1 MKSKADLN
9 RRSLIK
15 AGVKVLPALAAVG
28 LATTVVAEPARAG
41 CFGSCHAECADNCV
55 ESCKGDCM
63 GTCKGSC
70 GGCDATCTGTSKS

>member
-1 MKSKADLN
+1 MNKRDALN
-9 RRSLIK
+9 RRRLIT
-15 AGVKVLPALAAVG
+15 AGTKVIPVLAALG
-28 LATTVVAEPARAG
+28 LAVTVSEPARAG

-63 GTCKGSC
+63 GDCKGSC